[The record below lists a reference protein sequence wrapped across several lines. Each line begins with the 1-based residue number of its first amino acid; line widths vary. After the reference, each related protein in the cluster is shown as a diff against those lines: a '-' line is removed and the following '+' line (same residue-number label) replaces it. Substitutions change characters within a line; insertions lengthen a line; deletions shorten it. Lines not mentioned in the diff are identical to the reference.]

1 MKQPTL
7 FSFGGPPP
15 PPPPPH
21 SSGLFSTITA
31 ASTPVMP
38 FGGFLAPQPRQSM
51 QSITP
56 FSFGIPPPPP
66 PLPPSMGAGTTSL
79 FEGLP
84 PPPPLPP
91 SMPAGTASLF
101 GGLPPPPPLPPSM
114 SAATTSLFGGLPPPP
129 QSSNLTWTTTAA
141 STPVMPQA
149 TFGLFGGPPPPVQ
162 PSGLFSSNS
171 FGGSSPPL
179 APMQAAAAFSF
190 GAKPLAPPSTGLSSF
205 STTENIQQ
213 SSGFSFGNQPPPPP
227 QAPGFAF
234 TTTAAKIQQLEKK
247 TPVLPNIVPAPSPP
261 LSELKPSLD
270 EMFSNEEIEF
280 DLRSQSSSRRRASR
294 GRGSPIMVSSY
305 MREAA
310 KKGNSEITT
319 NAARFCDVCDCK
331 NKNQNS
337 NTIHLF
343 ILDTTG

>member
-1 MKQPTL
+1 
-7 FSFGGPPP
+7 
-15 PPPPPH
+15 
-21 SSGLFSTITA
+21 
-31 ASTPVMP
+31 
-38 FGGFLAPQPRQSM
+38 
-51 QSITP
+51 
-56 FSFGIPPPPP
+56 
-66 PLPPSMGAGTTSL
+66 
-79 FEGLP
+79 
-84 PPPPLPP
+84 
-91 SMPAGTASLF
+91 MPAGTASLF
-101 GGLPPPPPLPPSM
+101 GGLPPPPPPLPPSM

-294 GRGSPIMVSSY
+294 GRGRPIMVSSY

-310 KKGNSEITT
+310 KKGNGEITT

>member
-1 MKQPTL
+1 
-7 FSFGGPPP
+7 
-15 PPPPPH
+15 
-21 SSGLFSTITA
+21 
-31 ASTPVMP
+31 
-38 FGGFLAPQPRQSM
+38 
-51 QSITP
+51 
-56 FSFGIPPPPP
+56 
-66 PLPPSMGAGTTSL
+66 
-79 FEGLP
+79 
-84 PPPPLPP
+84 
-91 SMPAGTASLF
+91 MPAGTASLF

-331 NKNQNS
+331 NKIKIVIQF
-337 NTIHLF
+337 ICLF
-343 ILDTTG
+343 